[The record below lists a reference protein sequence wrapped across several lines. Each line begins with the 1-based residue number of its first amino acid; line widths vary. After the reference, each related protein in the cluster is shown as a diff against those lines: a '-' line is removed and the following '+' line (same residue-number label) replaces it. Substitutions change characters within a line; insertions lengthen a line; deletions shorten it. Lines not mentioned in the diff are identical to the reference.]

1 MSQRLAPSFRW
12 RLRKTDDFRTLKEQS
27 ASPSSMPSL
36 SPDDPLLPLRVPREI
51 GCEIEQRNPHEEIEI
66 ERTPRNEKE
75 DKSADG
81 DELAKGV
88 GHDGG
93 HHKPCYLDG
102 DRPGLK
108 TCLKACC
115 LAGFP

>member
-12 RLRKTDDFRTLKEQS
+12 RLRKTDDFGTLKEQS

-36 SPDDPLLPLRVPREI
+36 SPDDPLLPLCISREI

-66 ERTPRNEKE
+66 ERALRYEEE
-75 DKSADG
+75 DKSVDG
-81 DELAKGV
+81 DELTKDV

-93 HHKPCYLDG
+93 YQKPCNLDG

-108 TCLKACC
+108 TGMKTRC